1 MYSVFNL
8 RQMRTLI
15 PAVIFVIGQL
25 LSFSEAW
32 FYRIHEV
39 GVMIWSSLH
48 IFFFGNS
55 VVNINIHQ
63 TL

>member
-1 MYSVFNL
+1 VYSVFNL

-48 IFFFGNS
+48 IFFLE
-55 VVNINIHQ
+55 IRW
-63 TL
+63 